1 MLLFMS
7 IASALVTDWSS
18 TVDPD
23 LLSLVVVAGAR
34 VDPQGL
40 LLGVK
45 IAGRVS
51 VAHQVKPRCRTS
63 SGAGQRS
70 RRL

>member
-40 LLGVK
+40 LLGV
-45 IAGRVS
+45 
-51 VAHQVKPRCRTS
+51 RCEP
-63 SGAGQRS
+63 AGQAVPRQES
-70 RRL
+70 

>member
-18 TVDPD
+18 TVDHD

-34 VDPQGL
+34 VYPQGL
-40 LLGVK
+40 LLG
-45 IAGRVS
+45 
-51 VAHQVKPRCRTS
+51 S

>member
-23 LLSLVVVAGAR
+23 LLS
-34 VDPQGL
+34 QGL

-45 IAGRVS
+45 RSWTEKSAFVIRQLMCDTSLPPDVR
-51 VAHQVKPRCRTS
+51 QV
-63 SGAGQRS
+63 
-70 RRL
+70 